1 MKKAIVTLSVIA
13 GIMAA
18 ATTVS
23 AATITFE
30 DAQKKALEAAN
41 LKEDQVI
48 FKQAETD
55 TDDGRQIYEVG
66 FIVPG
71 EVKYEFDID
80 MNTGA
85 ICEQDIDLWEADD
98 DMEYADLI
106 KAAGNAVAAA
116 APKEAIEG
124 EITELQAR
132 MIALADSGFKAD
144 EVTFTKCRR
153 DQDDGVWQYEI
164 ELKLADGTEYDY
176 ELKAADGTIMDKDVD
191 ND

>member
-1 MKKAIVTLSVIA
+1 MIAVLFRNLTCSTTLS
-13 GIMAA
+13 GMLCSSCRFS
-18 ATTVS
+18 ATRPLIFTAS
-23 AATITFE
+23 PS
-30 DAQKKALEAAN
+30 
-41 LKEDQVI
+41 LKP
-48 FKQAETD
+48 A
-55 TDDGRQIYEVG
+55 
-66 FIVPG
+66 
-71 EVKYEFDID
+71 
-80 MNTGA
+80 A